1 MFVKK
6 EAFISVLVSLVFAQT
21 NCFTKKNVKT
31 GVTDVCLVN
40 IHKSISA
47 FCLLNNLSLRFLRGT
62 S

>member
-40 IHKSISA
+40 INRLVPSV
-47 FCLLNNLSLRFLRGT
+47 FLLIFL
-62 S
+62 